1 MAGGKITNRRSR
13 FACRR
18 MELFCAFLI
27 LLCNSAFPLQAQ
39 SPQLPPPH
47 TALRQQA
54 PPPSA
59 EDQSYSTPQVAARP
73 TDQLVGNHDLEPSTA
88 VTTDGPHLAIT
99 MLYPWWQR
107 WWALVSYALLI
118 AGLSWAYVRYR
129 LLQLDEKQTLLQ
141 QQREGDQLRQIDE
154 LKSHFFANIT
164 HDFRTPLSL
173 ILSPVGT
180 LINELGHTPYND
192 RLQLID
198 RSARQLLGLI
208 NQLMDLAR
216 LDANLLSL
224 TLLRGRPDE
233 VVGDVIETFKEQ
245 AEQDN
250 IRLTYQPELTDAY
263 WFDSEKLER
272 IVSNLLANAL
282 KFTTATPLKPGQVT
296 VRLQNRLSSLPS
308 GIQLSVTDNGFGMS
322 PDHVPQLFHRFYQAD
337 TVASKAETGIGLALT
352 KELVDLYGGTIRVE
366 SQVGNGT
373 TVWVDLPLQP
383 AVDVQI
389 DTGTTAAAPLISA
402 MPDEALSDA
411 RLLLVED
418 NDDMAEFIMQSLP
431 DTYDVYR
438 AVDGVEGL
446 EQARQLLPELIISDV
461 MMPRIDGFVLCDKLK
476 SDSLTNHIPILLL
489 TAKTTL
495 NSRMQGLHAGA
506 DDYLGKPF
514 HVPELLARIN
524 NLLTT
529 QRRLSERVRADLA
542 SADSPPPPLH
552 SFLQQLYAVL
562 DQQLDKTDFGVDE
575 LADAV
580 HLSRMQLH
588 RKLKT
593 LTNLSTTEFIRS
605 YRLKQAMTLLTGG
618 LSVTQTAYAVGF
630 ANPTYFSQ
638 RFREQFGNPP
648 SSYVPAAQR

>member
-1 MAGGKITNRRSR
+1 MRLLY
-13 FACRR
+13 AC
-18 MELFCAFLI
+18 LI
-27 LLCNSAFPLQAQ
+27 LLGYSAHPLHAQ
-39 SPQLPPPH
+39 SMQRQPH
-47 TALRQQA
+47 TTRGQQA
-54 PPPSA
+54 PPRSA
-59 EDQSYSTPQVAARP
+59 DNQSYPTPQFAAQP
-73 TDQLVGNHDLEPSTA
+73 TDRLVGNHDLEPFNEA
-88 VTTDGPHLAIT
+88 TTDGPDLAIT

-107 WWALVSYALLI
+107 WWALLSYALLI
-118 AGLSWAYVRYR
+118 AGLSWAYVRHR
-129 LLQLDEKQTLLQ
+129 MLQLDETQAQRQ
-141 QQREGDQLRQIDE
+141 QQLEADQLRQIGE

-216 LDANLLSL
+216 LDANVLSL

-245 AEQDN
+245 AEQDT

-282 KFTTATPLKPGQVT
+282 KFTTSTPLKQGQVT
-296 VRLQNRLSSLPS
+296 VRLQSRASSLPS
-308 GIQLSVTDNGFGMS
+308 GIQLSVTDNGFGIS
-322 PDHVPQLFHRFYQAD
+322 PDHIPHLFHRFYHAD
-337 TVASKAETGIGLALT
+337 SAASKAETGIGLALT
-352 KELVDLYGGTIRVE
+352 KELIDLYGGAIRVE
-366 SQVGNGT
+366 SQVGSGT

-383 AVDVQI
+383 AIDVQV
-389 DTGTTAAAPLISA
+389 DTDVATAPLV
-402 MPDEALSDA
+402 PDTQDEALPDA

-431 DTYDVYR
+431 DAYDVYR
-438 AVDGVEGL
+438 AVDGLEGL

-461 MMPRIDGFVLCDKLK
+461 MMPRMDGFALCDQLK

-495 NSRMQGLHAGA
+495 NNRMQGLSAGA

-529 QRRLSERVRADLA
+529 QRRLSERLRADLA
-542 SADSPPPPLH
+542 SSESVPPPLH
-552 SFLQQLYAVL
+552 PFLQQLYAVL

-593 LTNLSTTEFIRS
+593 LTNMSTTEFIRS
-605 YRLKQAMTLLTGG
+605 YRLKQAMALLTGG

-648 SSYVPAAQR
+648 SSYVPAVQR

>member
-1 MAGGKITNRRSR
+1 MQCSR
-13 FACRR
+13 
-18 MELFCAFLI
+18 
-27 LLCNSAFPLQAQ
+27 
-39 SPQLPPPH
+39 
-47 TALRQQA
+47 T
-54 PPPSA
+54 
-59 EDQSYSTPQVAARP
+59 TP
-73 TDQLVGNHDLEPSTA
+73 
-88 VTTDGPHLAIT
+88 DGPKLAIA
-99 MLYPWWQR
+99 LLFPWWQR
-107 WWALVSYALLI
+107 WWAWFGYALLV

-129 LLQLDEKQTLLQ
+129 MLQLDEQHAQLKRQL
-141 QQREGDQLRQIDE
+141 EADQLRQIDE
-154 LKSHFFANIT
+154 LRSHFFSNIT

-180 LINELGHTPYND
+180 LINELDHTPYRD
-192 RLQLID
+192 RLRLID

-208 NQLMDLAR
+208 NQLMDLDR
-216 LDANLLSL
+216 LDADLLSL
-224 TLLRGRPDE
+224 SLLRGRPDE
-233 VVGDVIETFKEQ
+233 VVGAVIDTFKEL

-250 IRLTYQPELTDAY
+250 VRLTYEPELTDAY

-272 IVSNLLANAL
+272 IVSILLANAF
-282 KFTTATPLKPGQVT
+282 KFTTSTPQKRGQVT
-296 VRLQNRLSSLPS
+296 VRLQNRAGSPPS
-308 GIQLSVTDNGFGMS
+308 GIQLIVTDNGFGIS
-322 PDHVPQLFHRFYQAD
+322 PDHVSQLLHRVHQAHKA
-337 TVASKAETGIGLALT
+337 ASKAETGIGLALA
-352 KELVDLYGGTIRVE
+352 KELVDLYSGTIRVE
-366 SQVGNGT
+366 SQVDNGT

-383 AVDVQI
+383 AADSQI
-389 DTGTTAAAPLISA
+389 NTNATEATSLTPA
-402 MPDEALSDA
+402 MPDEGLPDA

-418 NDDMAEFIMQSLP
+418 NDDMAEFILQSLP

-461 MMPRIDGFVLCDKLK
+461 MMPRMDGFALCDQLK
-476 SDSLTNHIPILLL
+476 SDPLTNHIPILLL

-495 NSRMQGLHAGA
+495 TNRMQGLQAGA

-542 SADSPPPPLH
+542 SSESVPPPLH
-552 SFLQQLYAVL
+552 PFLQQLYAVL

-588 RKLKT
+588 RKLKS

>member
-1 MAGGKITNRRSR
+1 MAGGKTAAQDSR
-13 FACRR
+13 VTFRR
-18 MELFCAFLI
+18 MGALCAFLV
-27 LLCNSAFPLQAQ
+27 LFCSSEFPLRAQ
-39 SPQLPPPH
+39 SPQLHTPP
-47 TALRQQA
+47 TAHGQQA
-54 PPPSA
+54 PPRLADEQSHSA
-59 EDQSYSTPQVAARP
+59 SPFAAQP
-73 TDQLVGNHDLEPSTA
+73 TTQPTGNQNLEPIDA
-88 VTTDGPHLAIT
+88 VTTNGPDLAIAV
-99 MLYPWWQR
+99 LYPWWQR
-107 WWALVSYALLI
+107 WWIGLSYALLV

-129 LLQLDEKQTLLQ
+129 MLQLDAKQAQLQ
-141 QQREGDQLRQIDE
+141 QQRDADQLRQIDE

-180 LINELGHTPYND
+180 LINELSHTHYSD

-216 LDANLLSL
+216 LDANVLSL

-233 VVGDVIETFKEQ
+233 VVGAVVDTFREL
-245 AEQDN
+245 AARDT
-250 IRLTYQPELTDAY
+250 IRLTYHAESTDAY

-272 IVSNLLANAL
+272 IVINLLTNAL
-282 KFTTATPLKPGQVT
+282 NFTTSTPLKPGQVT
-296 VRLQNRLSSLPS
+296 VRLRSRASSRSS
-308 GIQLSVTDNGFGMS
+308 GIQLVVTDNGFGIS
-322 PDHVPQLFHRFYQAD
+322 PDHIPHLFHRFYQAD
-337 TVASKAETGIGLALT
+337 NAASKTDTGIGLALV
-352 KELVDLYGGTIRVE
+352 KELVDLYGGTIRLE
-366 SQVGNGT
+366 SQVGDGT

-383 AVDVQI
+383 AVDGQI
-389 DTGTTAAAPLISA
+389 DTDATASAPQLPTTQ
-402 MPDEALSDA
+402 DEALSDA

-418 NDDMAEFIMQSLP
+418 NDDMAEFILQSLP

-461 MMPRIDGFVLCDKLK
+461 MMPRMDGFALCDQLK
-476 SDSLTNHIPILLL
+476 SNPLTNHIPILLL

-495 NSRMQGLHAGA
+495 NNRMQGLYAGA

-529 QRRLSERVRADLA
+529 QRRLSERLRADLA
-542 SADSPPPPLH
+542 SAEAVPPPLH
-552 SFLQQLYAVL
+552 PFLQQLYAAL

-575 LADAV
+575 LAEAV

-648 SSYVPAAQR
+648 SSYLPAAQR